1 MIIYSIIIGITI
13 LFIVVANLC
22 FGIPMYGY
30 DMWFVFQM
38 IGLHILVVFLIDALL
53 AFVIR
58 HLLPAKWFNFRL
70 KRFHISKRERK
81 IYEKLQ
87 IKKWKDKI
95 PELGKFANFRKNKV
109 EDPTNNEYVE
119 RFILECCYGEGVH
132 LSSIILGFLII
143 LMYPKYCLM
152 LGIPVAIANGIIH
165 CLSFMILRYNR
176 PKLMVLF
183 ERNKRRIERE
193 TEKQEELKSF

>member
-1 MIIYSIIIGITI
+1 MIIYSIIIGMTI
-13 LFIVVANLC
+13 LCIIVLNLC

-30 DMWFVFQM
+30 DMLYVAQM
-38 IGLHILVVFLIDALL
+38 IGLHILVIFLIDALL
-53 AFVIR
+53 AFIIR
-58 HLLPAKWFNFRL
+58 HLLPARWFNFRL
-70 KRFHISKRERK
+70 KKFHISKRERK

-132 LSSIILGFLII
+132 FSSIILGFLIVV
-143 LMYPKYCLM
+143 MYPEYCLM
-152 LGIPVAIANGIIH
+152 FAIPVAIANAVIH

-183 ERNKRRIERE
+183 ERNKRRIDRE
-193 TEKQEELKSF
+193 IEKQEGSQSF